1 MNILNTEQF
10 RKLDRD
16 PTKLIE
22 AKIQRAVRKIKS
34 HLSNQTINDLPL
46 SSIISNIDAASYQL
60 AKYLAKLLSPL
71 STSEY
76 TVANNT
82 EFINH
87 VKRMNIPKDHS
98 FISFDVKLL
107 LTYVPLDY
115 TTNVILRR
123 IYNENEIHTNIKR
136 SEMKELLLL
145 CTKNIHFTFNSDIY
159 QQCHGVAVGS
169 PMGTVIA
176 GIFMV
181 ELERTLLPRLTEYMT
196 RWKRYVND
204 TIATIKLTSIDHVL
218 MILKTFHKD
227 IKFTY
232 QLEINKKISFLDVL
246 LIRKNDTL

>member
-87 VKRMNIPKDHS
+87 VKRMKIPKDS
-98 FISFDVKLL
+98 FISFDAKSIF
-107 LTYVPLDY
+107 TYVSLDF
-115 TTNVILRR
+115 TINVILNRA
-123 IYNENEIHTNIKR
+123 YNENEIHTNIKR

-145 CTKNIHFTFNSDIY
+145 CTKNVHITLNNDIY
-159 QQCHGVAVGS
+159 QQCDGVAMAS
-169 PMGTVIA
+169 PLGPVIP

-181 ELERTLLPRLTEYMT
+181 ELERTLIPRLTEYMT
-196 RWKRYVND
+196 LWKRYADD
-204 TIATIKLTSIDHVL
+204 TIATIKLTSISHVL

-232 QLEINKKISFLDVL
+232 ELEINKKISFLDVL